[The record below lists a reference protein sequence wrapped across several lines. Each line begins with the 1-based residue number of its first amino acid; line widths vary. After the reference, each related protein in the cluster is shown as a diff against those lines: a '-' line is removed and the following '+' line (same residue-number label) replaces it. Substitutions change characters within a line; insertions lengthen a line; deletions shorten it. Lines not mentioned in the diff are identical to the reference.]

1 MTSKNTLHQILECS
15 PDNIPKEVFTS
26 DSPILIKNLI
36 QSWPSVVASKKSPT
50 ESFEYLKKFNTD
62 ELYTVFLVSRRS
74 MGGFFIMM
82 IAVISIFRCW
92 VHR

>member
-50 ESFEYLKKFNTD
+50 ESLN
-62 ELYTVFLVSRRS
+62 
-74 MGGFFIMM
+74 I
-82 IAVISIFRCW
+82 
-92 VHR
+92 